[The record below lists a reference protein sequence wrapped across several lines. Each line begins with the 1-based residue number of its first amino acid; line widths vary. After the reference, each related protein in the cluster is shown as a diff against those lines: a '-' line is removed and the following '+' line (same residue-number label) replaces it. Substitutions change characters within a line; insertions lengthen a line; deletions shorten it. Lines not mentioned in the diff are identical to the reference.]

1 MCNRTEKDAYK
12 EQQIKLTVFFL
23 LFITYRHWAFMII
36 RVTRTFG
43 SFPISAVVNYYKS
56 VTQKHKFFQ
65 RNHAYPL
72 ER

>member
-1 MCNRTEKDAYK
+1 
-12 EQQIKLTVFFL
+12 
-23 LFITYRHWAFMII
+23 MII

-65 RNHAYPL
+65 RNHAYSFGKVASHKYKASFL
-72 ER
+72 SKINEEKTCK